1 MGITQVIDPFYESVD
16 LKTLNNRPVVG
27 QFCRIAAPHID
38 KIARIMEVEREG
50 PTEHYATKFKIR
62 NMTNQDFRKKQK
74 LPVISLTLRETE
86 ELMIQR
92 AKKRLAVIVAA
103 ENTLFD
109 DIKETIGGREHL
121 QEENILVLPL
131 YGIESAGHEG
141 GFPPAMVARIKALM
155 YRQFFYCPQNTV
167 VYEAVVRL
175 DRIQPI
181 IPLYPGWIPESI
193 ALSGEALGVLMG
205 MLREYFGAPEDED
218 MKAFREIIQDALPE
232 DVKIQALN
240 A

>member
-1 MGITQVIDPFYESVD
+1 MGITQVIDPFYESID

-50 PTEHYATKFKIR
+50 PPEHYATKFKIR

-131 YGIESAGHEG
+131 Y
-141 GFPPAMVARIKALM
+141 
-155 YRQFFYCPQNTV
+155 
-167 VYEAVVRL
+167 
-175 DRIQPI
+175 
-181 IPLYPGWIPESI
+181 
-193 ALSGEALGVLMG
+193 
-205 MLREYFGAPEDED
+205 
-218 MKAFREIIQDALPE
+218 
-232 DVKIQALN
+232 
-240 A
+240 